1 VQCYARNYRSEQCQ
15 KSKKHQGRLSEYS
28 SCAQGVGVLRGASCT
43 ATSTPRPA
51 RRSASI
57 NAAAASGFGRIEA
70 AQIDATLQHLD
81 GRVAVVGAAV
91 LTEEMV
97 RSAPLR
103 GARALRRERGPS
115 AINVEPAL
123 DLDPMS
129 RQRNSEIVSAKV
141 RQSRVA
147 GLVCP
152 KRSATSRQ
160 TLEIYFHRDR
170 AAKFDRERDL
180 VPLCT

>member
-1 VQCYARNYRSEQCQ
+1 MQ
-15 KSKKHQGRLSEYS
+15 RLRPRRALA
-28 SCAQGVGVLRGASCT
+28 CRGAI
-43 ATSTPRPA
+43 A
-51 RRSASI
+51 RQTR
-57 NAAAASGFGRIEA
+57 G
-70 AQIDATLQHLD
+70 
-81 GRVAVVGAAV
+81 
-91 LTEEMV
+91 MV
-97 RSAPLR
+97 SAPPKR
-103 GARALRRERGPS
+103 AGSAARAGTS

-152 KRSATSRQ
+152 KQSATSRQ
-160 TLEIYFHRDR
+160 TLEIYSHRDR
-170 AAKFDRERDL
+170 TAKFGRERGL